1 MRRDASSTSGVAAR
15 ALRIL
20 RPVRPDARGFTLME
34 VLIALSIFLI
44 VLFAI
49 YSSFE
54 SSRATYAAG
63 EQRADIQQSARIA
76 MELASAD
83 LRLAGFGYPVGA
95 GNAITAATPT
105 SITFWAD
112 LTNASTIVD
121 TNNVNPGNATIS
133 VTDASGFAA
142 GDTLYIINGGQ
153 WDQIIVQAVNTAANP
168 HTITISDPGG
178 VQCKDVTG
186 AGCPLPWSFP
196 WGSQVSRPRL
206 IRYCWHDNPD
216 LDLFAPPADCAAL
229 AANTIY
235 KDEGDGGGLQPVANI
250 RNFQVGA
257 ANFLTQMQYF
267 DANNV
272 ATATPAGIRRIT
284 VTIGVQSPPG
294 WWRQQAFT
302 IVSDVRPRNL

>member
-1 MRRDASSTSGVAAR
+1 MRRDSSSSSGVAAR

-20 RPVRPDARGFTLME
+20 RPVRPDARGFTVME
-34 VLIALSIFLI
+34 VLIALCIFLI
-44 VLFAI
+44 VLFAV

-76 MELASAD
+76 MELVSAD

-153 WDQIIVQAVNTAANP
+153 WDQVIVSAVNTAAIP
-168 HTITISDPGG
+168 HTISISDVGG
-178 VQCKDVTG
+178 VQCKDITG
-186 AGCPLPWSFP
+186 VACPLPWSFP

-206 IRYCWHDNPD
+206 IQYSWAGDILSKD
-216 LDLFAPPADCAAL
+216 DDMGDAL
-229 AANTIY
+229 P
-235 KDEGDGGGLQPVANI
+235 LQPLAGNI
-250 RNFQVGA
+250 QNFQMV
-257 ANFLTQMQYF
+257 YF
-267 DANNV
+267 DANNN
-272 ATATPAGIRRIT
+272 APAASAGIRRIT
-284 VTIGVQSPPG
+284 VTVGVQSPPG

-302 IVSDVRPRNL
+302 IVSDIRLRNL

>member
-1 MRRDASSTSGVAAR
+1 MRRDASSTSGIAAR

-20 RPVRPDARGFTLME
+20 RPVRPDGRGFTLME
-34 VLIALSIFLI
+34 VLIALCIFLI

-76 MELASAD
+76 MELVSAD

-95 GNAITAATPT
+95 GNAITAATPA
-105 SITFWAD
+105 SIKFWAD
-112 LTNASTIVD
+112 LTNVSTIVD
-121 TNNVNPGNATIS
+121 TTNVNPGNTTIS

-153 WDQIIVQAVNTAANP
+153 WDQIIVSAVNTAANP
-168 HTITISDPGG
+168 HTITISDVGG

-196 WGSQVSRPRL
+196 WGSQVSRPQEIEYSWAGGVL
-206 IRYCWHDNPD
+206 SKDDGGGSQP
-216 LDLFAPPADCAAL
+216 L
-229 AANTIY
+229 AANI
-235 KDEGDGGGLQPVANI
+235 Q
-250 RNFQVGA
+250 NFQMV
-257 ANFLTQMQYF
+257 YF
-267 DANNV
+267 DANNNAP
-272 ATATPAGIRRIT
+272 ATSAGIRRIT

>member
-1 MRRDASSTSGVAAR
+1 MRGDASSTSGVAAR

-20 RPVRPDARGFTLME
+20 RPVRPDGRGFTLME
-34 VLIALSIFLI
+34 VLIALSVFLI

-76 MELASAD
+76 MELVSAD
-83 LRLAGFGYPVGA
+83 LRLVGYGFPVGA
-95 GNAITAATPT
+95 LCNGVTGAINAATAT
-105 SITFWAD
+105 SITFCAD
-112 LTNASTIVD
+112 LTNSSTIVD
-121 TNNVNPGNATIS
+121 TTDVNPGNTTIS

-153 WDQIIVQAVNTAANP
+153 WDQVTVGAVNTGANP
-168 HTITISDPGG
+168 HTITISDVGG

-186 AGCPLPWSFP
+186 AVCPLPWSFP
-196 WGSQVSRPRL
+196 WGSQVSQPRQVQYSWAGGVL
-206 IRYCWHDNPD
+206 S
-216 LDLFAPPADCAAL
+216 
-229 AANTIY
+229 
-235 KDEGDGGGLQPVANI
+235 KDDGDGTGPQPLAGNI
-250 RNFQVGA
+250 QNFQMV
-257 ANFLTQMQYF
+257 YF
-267 DANNV
+267 DANNNPP
-272 ATATPAGIRRIT
+272 AASAGIRRIT
-284 VTIGVQSPPG
+284 VTVGVQSPPG

>member
-1 MRRDASSTSGVAAR
+1 MRCDASSTSAVAAR

-44 VLFAI
+44 VLFAV

-76 MELASAD
+76 MELVSAD

-95 GNAITAATPT
+95 GNAITGATPT

-121 TNNVNPGNATIS
+121 TTNVNPGNATIS

-153 WDQIIVQAVNTAANP
+153 WDQVIVQSITDNVPPTP
-168 HTITISDPGG
+168 DVITISDPGG
-178 VQCKDVTG
+178 VECRDVTG
-186 AGCPLPWSFP
+186 VLCALPWSFP

-206 IRYCWHDNPD
+206 IQYSWAGDILSKD
-216 LDLFAPPADCAAL
+216 DDMGDAL
-229 AANTIY
+229 P
-235 KDEGDGGGLQPVANI
+235 LQPLAGNI
-250 RNFQVGA
+250 QNFQMV
-257 ANFLTQMQYF
+257 YF
-267 DANNV
+267 DASNNAPV
-272 ATATPAGIRRIT
+272 TSADIRRIT
-284 VTIGVQSPPG
+284 VTVGVQSPPG

-302 IVSDVRPRNL
+302 IVSDIRLRNL

>member
-1 MRRDASSTSGVAAR
+1 MRRDPSSTSGVTAR

-20 RPVRPDARGFTLME
+20 RPVRPDGRGFTLME

-76 MELASAD
+76 MELVSAD

-153 WDQIIVQAVNTAANP
+153 WDQIIVSAINTGAIP
-168 HTITISDPGG
+168 HTISISDVGG

-186 AGCPLPWSFP
+186 AVCPLPWSFP
-196 WGSQVSRPRL
+196 WGSQVSRPQQIVYSWGGGIL
-206 IRYCWHDNPD
+206 S
-216 LDLFAPPADCAAL
+216 
-229 AANTIY
+229 
-235 KDEGDGGGLQPVANI
+235 KDDGGGLQPLAGNI
-250 RNFQVGA
+250 QNFQMV
-257 ANFLTQMQYF
+257 YF
-267 DANNV
+267 DANNNPP
-272 ATATPAGIRRIT
+272 ATSAGIRRIT
-284 VTIGVQSPPG
+284 ITVGVQSPPG